1 LRAWWARLLRQAAT
15 PLSIGQ
21 VLRALAE
28 TDVRTLLPRITAKT
42 LVLHR
47 RGDRAV
53 RFGAG
58 EHLARH
64 LPHATFV
71 PLEGEDHFWWLG
83 EQDALFGAIRHH
95 AADPA
100 SR

>member
-1 LRAWWARLLRQAAT
+1 
-15 PLSIGQ
+15 
-21 VLRALAE
+21 
-28 TDVRTLLPRITAKT
+28 
-42 LVLHR
+42 
-47 RGDRAV
+47 
-53 RFGAG
+53 
-58 EHLARH
+58 
-64 LPHATFV
+64 V